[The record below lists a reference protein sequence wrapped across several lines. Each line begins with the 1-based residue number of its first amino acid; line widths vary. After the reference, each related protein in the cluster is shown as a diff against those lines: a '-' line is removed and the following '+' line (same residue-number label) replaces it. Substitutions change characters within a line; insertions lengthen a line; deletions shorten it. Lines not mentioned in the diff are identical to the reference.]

1 MPPKIRKVVVRQ
13 PAVLGCG
20 RQYLMANFDAQPE
33 ASNSG
38 SCKNGH
44 VLLIYVQ
51 NAKSIVKTI
60 DLLCINRITVSVL
73 GWLCAFY

>member
-13 PAVLGCG
+13 PGVLGCG
-20 RQYLMANFDAQPE
+20 RQYLMANFDAQTE

-44 VLLIYVQ
+44 V
-51 NAKSIVKTI
+51 
-60 DLLCINRITVSVL
+60 INQAL
-73 GWLCAFY
+73 MN